1 MPMDD
6 EQSTDLAG
14 LQDAA
19 DRLDALADTADLMD
33 DSNGGR
39 RLRDAA
45 ANARLRAMKVLDDQ

>member
-14 LQDAA
+14 LQGAA
-19 DRLDALADTADLMD
+19 DRLDGLAETAELMG
-33 DSNGGR
+33 DSDGAR

-45 ANARLRAMKVLDDQ
+45 ATARLRAMKLLDER